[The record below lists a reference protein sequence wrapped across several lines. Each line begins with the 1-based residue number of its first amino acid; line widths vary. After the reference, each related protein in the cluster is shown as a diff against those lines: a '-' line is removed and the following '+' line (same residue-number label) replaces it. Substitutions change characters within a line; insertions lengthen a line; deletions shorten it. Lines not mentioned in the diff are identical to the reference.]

1 MNRLACPVCASRVYF
16 ERTACPVCAT
26 ELAFVPA
33 SSMMIA
39 SRDADA
45 LCRHREV
52 IACNWT
58 TEPDRPFC
66 RACRLNR
73 IVPNLSHAGNADR
86 WRRIEQ
92 AKRRLVVDLMRLG
105 LPIVPRE
112 DDAFAGLAFD
122 LMSNAL
128 TFSPIRTGHDSG
140 LITLDIAEAD
150 DDVREARRAALR
162 EPYRTLLGH
171 FRHEIAHYY
180 FSLLVENRPIVA
192 AFRAI
197 FGDERA
203 DYGEALQ
210 RYYQNGA
217 APGWRDNFIT
227 TYASAHPWEDW
238 AETFAHFIHIVATL
252 DTAIETSLVGR
263 DASIAED
270 AYREPD
276 FDRLISAFRPLTE
289 AINEI
294 NRSMGVAD
302 IYPFVLTPPVI
313 GKLHFV
319 HLLVQ
324 QVIVS
329 ETAAPVAPA
338 LAF

>member
-1 MNRLACPVCASRVYF
+1 MKRLACPVCAARVYF
-16 ERTACPVCAT
+16 ERAHCPVCAT
-26 ELAFVPA
+26 ELAFVPRA
-33 SSMMIA
+33 STMMRA
-39 SRDADA
+39 SDAQA
-45 LCRHREV
+45 LCTHRAM

-58 TEPDRPFC
+58 TESSEPFC
-66 RACRLNR
+66 KACRLNR
-73 IVPNLSHAGNADR
+73 IVPNLSHVGNADR
-86 WRRIEQ
+86 WMRIEQ

-105 LPIVPRE
+105 LPIVTRK
-112 DDAFAGLAFD
+112 DDAVRGLAFD

-128 TFSPIRTGHDSG
+128 TFTPVRTGHDNG

-150 DDVREARRAALR
+150 DDVREARRTALH

-171 FRHEIAHYY
+171 VRHEIAHYY
-180 FSLLVENRPIVA
+180 FTMLVEQGPTLP
-192 AFRAI
+192 AFRAV

-203 DYGEALQ
+203 DYGTALQ
-210 RYYQNGA
+210 THYQNGA
-217 APGWRDNFIT
+217 PTNWRDHYISA
-227 TYASAHPWEDW
+227 YASSHPWEDW
-238 AETFAHFIHIVATL
+238 AETFAHFLHVVATL

-276 FDRLISAFRPLTE
+276 FDRLIAAFRPLTE

-302 IYPFVLTPPVI
+302 IYPFSLPPPVV

-319 HLLVQ
+319 HLIVQ
-324 QVIVS
+324 Q
-329 ETAAPVAPA
+329 TMMRDMHAPVAAA